1 MTRILALI
9 AACGLMLFA
18 SAAPIQASEVQVTW
32 EATRYFVE
40 GEALMVHLRLEVVG
54 EQPVELEPWA
64 LSAAAFSVDGHALG
78 GRTGKKS
85 LALEPGQVLETRLNL
100 AKAVTKLDSFNRR
113 HFQLSYHGAGST
125 QPQQILFFEAAEKG
139 IEFMELP
146 KEQLADYQVLLRTN
160 RGDIW
165 IDLWPDVAENH
176 VRNYLDLAYTG
187 YYDGSQF
194 HRVIPNFMI
203 QGGRNKQ
210 GIKAPRTLNA
220 EFSDRKHVRGVLS
233 MARLGDDINS
243 ATTEF
248 FLMHVRYPSLDGKYT
263 AFGQTIEGLEVIDKI
278 VVTGNPTFSS
288 NDPRGFTPT
297 SPQVIERALV
307 VRKVAPPEVKEPKQE
322 EK

>member
-1 MTRILALI
+1 
-9 AACGLMLFA
+9 
-18 SAAPIQASEVQVTW
+18 
-32 EATRYFVE
+32 
-40 GEALMVHLRLEVVG
+40 
-54 EQPVELEPWA
+54 
-64 LSAAAFSVDGHALG
+64 
-78 GRTGKKS
+78 
-85 LALEPGQVLETRLNL
+85 
-100 AKAVTKLDSFNRR
+100 
-113 HFQLSYHGAGST
+113 
-125 QPQQILFFEAAEKG
+125 
-139 IEFMELP
+139 MELP

-210 GIKAPRTLNA
+210 GTKAPRTLNA